1 MAMIELPRPEE
12 AVVSGPPWLW
22 WAQRGEKA
30 RLAGMALPADNF
42 DFTRLS
48 ELGFDTV
55 VSLIGFGNYS
65 PAPLERHA
73 FTLHDLVA
81 GGLPPDPVNEE
92 LELRAAVTKVNG
104 LLDEG
109 HNVVVHCRAG
119 IGRTGTVIACALV
132 ARGYDADE
140 VTDWLDRV
148 QRIRTKHEGWPESRW
163 QTLMVNRFV
172 E

>member
-1 MAMIELPRPEE
+1 MAMIELPQPDD

-42 DFTRLS
+42 DFNRLS

-73 FTLHDLVA
+73 FTLHDLVN
-81 GGLPPDPVNEE
+81 GNLPPDPVNEE
-92 LELRAAVTKVNG
+92 LEVRAAVAKVCA

-109 HNVVVHCRAG
+109 RNVVVHCRAG
-119 IGRTGTVIACALV
+119 IGRTGMVIACALT
-132 ARGYDADE
+132 ARGYDPDE
-140 VTDWLDRV
+140 VIGWLDQV
-148 QRIRTKHEGWPESRW
+148 QKLRTKHDGWPESRW
-163 QTLMVNRFV
+163 QADMVGRFAT
-172 E
+172 

>member
-30 RLAGMALPADNF
+30 LLAGMALPADNF

-65 PAPLERHA
+65 PAPLERHV
-73 FTLHDLVA
+73 FTLHDLAA
-81 GGLPPDPVNEE
+81 GGLPPDPVHEE
-92 LELRAAVTKVNG
+92 LELQAAVGKVG
-104 LLDEG
+104 SLLDEG

-119 IGRTGTVIACALV
+119 IGRTGTVIACTLA
-132 ARGYDADE
+132 ARGYQPDE
-140 VTDWLDRV
+140 VISWLDGV
-148 QRIRTKHEGWPESRW
+148 QRIRTGGEGWPESEW
-163 QTLMVNRFV
+163 QSKMVARYAK
-172 E
+172 